1 MRDLGVVMVVSGPS
15 GSGKSTICGHIL
27 EDNKE
32 DFGLVVSHT
41 SRAPREGEIDG
52 VHYHFISPE
61 KFLENKSN
69 GLYLEWAEVHGNYY
83 GTPGDQVEKFVDMQ
97 KNVILEIDVQGGLQ
111 VKAKLPKSVLIFVSP
126 PSYETL
132 ESRLRGRK
140 TDDEEVIKKR
150 LENAVGEMHKS
161 SQYDYFVVNDE
172 LQKAIDSIILIG
184 ESERKRVPRLNL
196 NEIFDSMRFPKFQK

>member
-1 MRDLGVVMVVSGPS
+1 MSNVGVVMVVSGPS

-27 EDNKE
+27 KENKE

-41 SRAPREGEIDG
+41 SRQPREGEIDG
-52 VHYHFISPE
+52 VHYHFVSSE

-83 GTPGDQVEKFVDMQ
+83 GTPSDQVEAFVSMQ

-111 VKAKLPKSVLIFVSP
+111 VKAKMPKSVLIFVSP
-126 PSYETL
+126 PSYSTL
-132 ESRLRGRK
+132 ESRLRGRQ
-140 TDDEEVIKKR
+140 TDSEEVITKR
-150 LENAVGEMHKS
+150 LENAVGEMQKS
-161 SQYDYFVVNDE
+161 SQYDYFIVNDE
-172 LQKAIDSIILIG
+172 LPKAIESIILIG

-196 NEIFDSMRFPKFQK
+196 DEIFDTMRFPKFQK